1 MQKVSRCNDLNR
13 LNFVKMKTY
22 YISEF
27 CNWLGRKKDSMDHGR
42 REFQLAEVGAE
53 IPPKALLPI
62 LNLESHYKIS
72 MMETTNA
79 LS

>member
-1 MQKVSRCNDLNR
+1 
-13 LNFVKMKTY
+13 
-22 YISEF
+22 
-27 CNWLGRKKDSMDHGR
+27 MDHGR

-79 LS
+79 LSLLL